1 MAIRKENI
9 QRRNV
14 CRIQGLRIEKVVE
27 NTKNLLVAGENE
39 DIRVYLLTEYLANMN
54 EQGNPFVLLH
64 SNPRFA
70 TIFENGTLNQPVICI
85 NGNNQIYDPFYQK
98 NASVIGAMFKQL
110 MKQDDNDVLLIINL
124 YCTLIEKMNYE
135 VSLQKL
141 YEFNEKSVT
150 ELTRLANQY
159 EISNLMKAKISDQV
173 LRMKIQGTMLELRRQ
188 LNMLWTNDGSEK
200 TNIFSMVSNGNC
212 VCINMTGMG
221 QEYLE
226 EIIAFEINELI
237 NQGIHHCLA
246 SEEIAI
252 NSVALN
258 ACLNNG
264 FLFKAVSGRRLSSMF
279 TTEKEIS
286 NIMSDFDRLV
296 ILKHNL
302 TNDCDIFSK
311 AIGTYRFIRE
321 TTGSGTNRMPLQI
334 IRSHHVERTS
344 TEEDRQRL
352 LPEDIVRLDEDG
364 AFIYYSDSSKI
375 IEANLIY

>member
-150 ELTRLANQY
+150 ELSRLANQY
-159 EISNLMKAKISDQV
+159 EISNLM
-173 LRMKIQGTMLELRRQ
+173 
-188 LNMLWTNDGSEK
+188 
-200 TNIFSMVSNGNC
+200 
-212 VCINMTGMG
+212 
-221 QEYLE
+221 
-226 EIIAFEINELI
+226 
-237 NQGIHHCLA
+237 
-246 SEEIAI
+246 
-252 NSVALN
+252 
-258 ACLNNG
+258 
-264 FLFKAVSGRRLSSMF
+264 
-279 TTEKEIS
+279 
-286 NIMSDFDRLV
+286 
-296 ILKHNL
+296 
-302 TNDCDIFSK
+302 
-311 AIGTYRFIRE
+311 
-321 TTGSGTNRMPLQI
+321 
-334 IRSHHVERTS
+334 
-344 TEEDRQRL
+344 
-352 LPEDIVRLDEDG
+352 
-364 AFIYYSDSSKI
+364 
-375 IEANLIY
+375 